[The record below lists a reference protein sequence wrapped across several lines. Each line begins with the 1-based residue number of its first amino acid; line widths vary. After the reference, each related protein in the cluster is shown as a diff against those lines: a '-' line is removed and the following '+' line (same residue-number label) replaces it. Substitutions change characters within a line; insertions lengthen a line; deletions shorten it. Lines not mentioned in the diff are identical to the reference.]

1 MKSVWLVPLGG
12 GITAALLAVGSRFLI
27 GTMYS
32 DADAVQLI
40 EALSRSGLY
49 LGAAIATASATILAL
64 MLTLLG
70 FARRLDEDFDSTV
83 YRRINRVGFLST
95 ISLCC
100 ALFLLLFLTL
110 PVGEFT
116 ELPDRWFP
124 WMYNI
129 LITFTGVLTGLLIT
143 TVLLLYTTLRHVTAS
158 ITPNEDV

>member
-1 MKSVWLVPLGG
+1 MKSAWLIPLAGG
-12 GITAALLAVGSRFLI
+12 VAATLLAIGSRFLI
-27 GTMYS
+27 GSVYS

-70 FARRLDEDFDSTV
+70 FARRLDEDFDRDV
-83 YRRINRVGFLST
+83 YQRINRVGFLST
-95 ISLCC
+95 VSLCF
-100 ALFLLLFLTL
+100 ALLLLLFLTL

-116 ELPDRWFP
+116 EIPDRWFP
-124 WMYNI
+124 WMYNV
-129 LITFTGVLTGLLIT
+129 LVVFVGVLTGMLIT

-158 ITPNEDV
+158 ITPSEDV

>member
-1 MKSVWLVPLGG
+1 MKSVWLVPLAG

-27 GTMYS
+27 GTVYS

-70 FARRLDEDFDSTV
+70 FTRRLDEDFDRTV

-100 ALFLLLFLTL
+100 ALLLLLFLTL

-158 ITPNEDV
+158 ITPSEDV